1 MLGRFAIAAVLAGAM
16 PLVAQA
22 APFAVTSPD
31 FQDNALAPVAGA
43 QPSCGGGTNTSPALA
58 WSGAPAA
65 TKSFAIVMT
74 DVDNGRRVGW
84 GTHWLAYG
92 IPASATSIPTGFA
105 TQTPT
110 RYVSGL
116 NFNNQPGYRG
126 YCPPKTDAP
135 HHYVFTVLA
144 TDLAPGALAPNLSR
158 EAFTAALTG
167 HVLAASSI
175 IAQYAQR

>member
-1 MLGRFAIAAVLAGAM
+1 MLPRLAIAAILAAAM
-16 PLVAQA
+16 PVAAQG
-22 APFAVTSPD
+22 APFAVTSSD
-31 FQDNALAPVAGA
+31 FQDNAPAPAAGA
-43 QPSCGGGTNTSPALA
+43 QSTCGGANTSPALA
-58 WSGAPAA
+58 WSGAPSG

-74 DVDNGRRVGW
+74 DVDNARRVGW

-92 IPASATSIPTGFA
+92 IPAAVTSIPSGFA
-105 TQTPT
+105 TQSPAA
-110 RYVSGL
+110 YVSGL
-116 NFNNQPGYRG
+116 NFSNQPGYRG
-126 YCPPKTDAP
+126 YCPPKTDVP

-144 TDLAPGALAPNLSR
+144 TDLPASALAPNLSR